1 MSFTTHICCLCEL
14 SYWTSI
20 ECALI
25 YKIYT
30 LFLKLF
36 FQALLYG
43 VAWAWW
49 VCIKLKL
56 TLAIDFCSKGK
67 NVARTLMG
75 LLDVTMKGCCIHL
88 LPMLQVPYFS
98 SLLGIIYVMAKPAV
112 SNNLYSS
119 MQQYD
124 IRIFFG

>member
-1 MSFTTHICCLCEL
+1 M
-14 SYWTSI
+14 
-20 ECALI
+20 
-25 YKIYT
+25 
-30 LFLKLF
+30 
-36 FQALLYG
+36 LYG